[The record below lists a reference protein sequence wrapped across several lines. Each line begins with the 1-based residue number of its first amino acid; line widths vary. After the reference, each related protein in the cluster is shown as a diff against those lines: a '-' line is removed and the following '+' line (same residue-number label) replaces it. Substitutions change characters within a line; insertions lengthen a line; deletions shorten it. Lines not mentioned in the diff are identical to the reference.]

1 MPSKLDYLKA
11 EAGADWSKAP
21 GLTSKDKVDLL
32 HYAEA
37 EMAERGIGK

>member
-1 MPSKLDYLKA
+1 MLSKLDYLKA
-11 EAGADWSKAP
+11 ELGADWTKAP

-32 HYAEA
+32 YCAAA